1 MWKGEAV
8 PNNLYLV
15 FSQPPDD
22 LSAEEYDRWYR
33 HHARE
38 NLESPGMVASQR
50 YRVTPIIAGTRT
62 APGQF
67 SGSLDQFGSKHLA
80 LYEYNGDIAS
90 LRRHLLARVESGN
103 VLLPE
108 WYDRV
113 SFLTWNCEPVG
124 ERFEAPR

>member
-1 MWKGEAV
+1 V
-8 PNNLYLV
+8 PTNLYLV

-22 LSAEEYDRWYR
+22 LSAGEYDKWYR
-33 HHARE
+33 HHAKE

-50 YRVTPIIAGTRT
+50 YRIAPIIAGTRI

-67 SGSLDQFGSKHLA
+67 SGSVDQFGSKHLA

-90 LRRHLLARVESGN
+90 LREHLLARVESGN
-103 VLLPE
+103 VVLPD

-113 SFLTWNCEPVG
+113 SFVTWNCEPIG
-124 ERFEAPR
+124 ERFEAPH